1 MKKVPK
7 ISEAEWQVM
16 KLLWGRHP
24 LTANKIVE
32 LLSSAK
38 PWKPKTVKTLLN
50 RLVNKKALGYETKG
64 REYHYYPMVSEV
76 ECARVESRS
85 FLERVY
91 GGAVTPMLAA
101 FIENGELTTE
111 EIEELKQILER
122 KGRS

>member
-16 KLLWGRHP
+16 KLLWTRHP

-38 PWKPKTVKTLLN
+38 SWKPKTVKTLLN
-50 RLVNKKALGYETKG
+50 RLVNKKALGYKTKG
-64 REYHYYPMVSEV
+64 REYHYYPLVSEAD
-76 ECARVESRS
+76 CARVESRS

-111 EIEELKQILER
+111 EIKELKQILER